1 MKEPE
6 RQCWNLEVL
15 SLLYCCNNGMRH
27 AKKFSSAKEIN
38 RPDAHKAV
46 SSLEFDPPLKLT
58 RSLQTDK
65 RVE

>member
-1 MKEPE
+1 MKKSE
-6 RQCWNLEVL
+6 RLCWNLEVL
-15 SLLYCCNNGMRH
+15 PLLYCCNNGWRR
-27 AKKFSSAKEIN
+27 ANKFSRAKEIN

-46 SSLEFDPPLKLT
+46 SSIESNPPLKLT